1 MKIVIHTFFTKLLI
15 VQNYPS
21 LKHMFKLRLKKSNI
35 QNKKKDQKEIGNDN
49 FSTSLNTYVQK

>member
-1 MKIVIHTFFTKLLI
+1 MKIVIHISFTKLLI

-35 QNKKKDQKEIGNDN
+35 QNKKGPKRDRKRQ
-49 FSTSLNTYVQK
+49 L